1 MIIPKYR
8 KEVNNYAIKF
18 LDDFYATLD
27 CFDNASDLNIKDR
40 NIINDVII
48 RYYCVFF
55 TLMHQHDNNLMRH
68 PELASNFNFIFSVL
82 ATEIAAIYFFN
93 NPDPPI
99 GDMRK
104 KNSFETLL
112 KRVGFKLQNLK
123 QEELTN
129 GEIVNKLFDY
139 MYDKHKELFKKE
151 YAFGKDWGIDDSFKL
166 RKYNLTAII
175 SELYDTKFEDIKQK
189 INQIFNFENKQTFWV
204 LLISIIPFA
213 LLIFFIPLA
222 CFFAADGSKVLLF
235 EKIVYIS
242 WAVFFYVCFFTMFAY
257 MLIQCIKL
265 KKKVD
270 VIEEYES
277 YYSKYEKLGVDV
289 LSIQVSKTLLNYADP
304 DRKNKF
310 LPVIA
315 DFRLNLIEKYGFV
328 MPMVRVTDSKNIQ
341 DYQVVVSVRGRNVC
355 EFYLYPDKYVISEG
369 TADLNNIKIP
379 KDAVKFE
386 YDENVY
392 YWINEKFFKN
402 LDKDSFMTRDE
413 FVKFVLNDV
422 TFKYI
427 EKIFTVQEAYCILE
441 MVKSNFHNEDIY
453 SLTKLD
459 ILDFREIFIKI
470 LKKGGSLKDLDY
482 VFERIVHYAKN
493 TSDKDFIAFSVYQD
507 LAF

>member
-8 KEVNNYAIKF
+8 KEVNSYAIKF
-18 LDDFYATLD
+18 LDEFYATLD

-48 RYYCVFF
+48 RYYCAFF

-82 ATEIAAIYFFN
+82 ATEVASIYFFY

-104 KNSFETLL
+104 KVSFETLL
-112 KRVGFKLQNLK
+112 KRVGFKLHNLK
-123 QEELTN
+123 QDELTN

-151 YAFGKDWGIDDSFKL
+151 YAFEKDWGLDERFKL
-166 RKYNLTAII
+166 RKFNLTGII
-175 SELYDTKFEDIKQK
+175 SELYDTKFTDLKQK
-189 INQIFNFENKQTFWV
+189 ISEIFNFENNQMFWG

-213 LLIFFIPLA
+213 LLFFFLPLI
-222 CFFAADGSKVLLF
+222 CLLASASNILLIK
-235 EKIVYIS
+235 KIIYIS
-242 WAVFFYVCFFTMFAY
+242 LAVFFYVSFFSMFAY
-257 MLIQCIKL
+257 MLIKCIKL

-270 VIEEYES
+270 IIEEYES

-355 EFYLYPDKYVISEG
+355 EFFLYPDKYVISEE
-369 TADLNNIKIP
+369 TAALNNIELP
-379 KDAVKFE
+379 KDAIKFE
-386 YDENVY
+386 YDEKVY

-402 LDKDSFMTRDE
+402 LDKDSFMTRDD
-413 FVKFVLNDV
+413 FIKFVLNDI

-441 MVKSNFHNEDIY
+441 IVKRDINNEDIY
-453 SLTKLD
+453 SLSDLN

-470 LKKGGSLKDLDY
+470 LKKGGSIKDLDY
-482 VFERIVHYAKN
+482 VFERIVHYSKN
-493 TSDKDFIAFSVYQD
+493 SSDKDFIAFSVYQD